1 MRSALNLAFGMTS
14 CLSMTIWSAMHV
26 DVVVG
31 AGEREFLFQ
40 AGWLACVL
48 FVATVA
54 YLELAF
60 KLEDGSRPGFQGT
73 LAFGSLP
80 AVVKIT
86 LAILAGYTLLL
97 FCLGWIVGVADQI
110 PALSGAADRVNRF
123 IVDNHLNGHGGD
135 AQRTLGAL
143 GGTALMLSFCFML
156 TAFLL
161 VGDHRRRYAG
171 FADVGLDVFLA
182 ACILV
187 GAGAAAAMGD
197 WLSAL
202 LGLIV
207 GSFIWLRAKPK
218 S

>member
-1 MRSALNLAFGMTS
+1 
-14 CLSMTIWSAMHV
+14 MHV
-26 DVVVG
+26 DVFVG

-48 FVATVA
+48 FIATVA

-60 KLEDGSRPGFQGT
+60 KLEDGSRPGFQGA

-80 AVVKIT
+80 AVVKVP
-86 LAILAGYTLLL
+86 LAILACYTVLL

-110 PALSGAADRVNRF
+110 QAFSGAADRVNRF

-143 GGTALMLSFCFML
+143 AGTALMFSFCFML

-161 VGDHRRRYAG
+161 VGDHRRRYTPLAYILE
-171 FADVGLDVFLA
+171 VLLA
-182 ACILV
+182 ALFLV
-187 GAGAAAAMGD
+187 GAGVAAAVGD

-207 GSFIWLRAKPK
+207 GSFLWLRAKPK
-218 S
+218 G